1 MKAVNIFKIVLVAVA
16 VVFVVACAKKEDS
29 LIGVWSNVQTAESV
43 AFRADKS
50 GVFVVKDRPSLAF
63 TWTVVENNRVKIDIN
78 FQGNVRT
85 LFGRLDGDSFILE
98 GSGQQAIYRKD
109 KQ

>member
-1 MKAVNIFKIVLVAVA
+1 MKTINSLKL
-16 VVFVVACAKKEDS
+16 VFVAIVFVFGCAKTDNS
-29 LIGVWSNVQTAESV
+29 LIGVWNNVQSPESV

-63 TWTVVENNRVKIDIN
+63 TWTTIDKNQVKIDIN

-85 LFGRLDGDSFILE
+85 LHGRLDGDSFILE
-98 GSGQQAIYRKD
+98 GAGQQATYRKAS
-109 KQ
+109 Q

>member
-1 MKAVNIFKIVLVAVA
+1 MKAVNMFKLLLVT
-16 VVFVVACAKKEDS
+16 VVFVFGCAKTENS
-29 LIGVWSNVQTAESV
+29 LVGAWNNVQSPETV
-43 AFRADKS
+43 TFRADKS

-63 TWTVVENNRVKIDIN
+63 SWSIIDSNRVRIDIN

-85 LFGRLDGDSFILE
+85 LHGRLDGDSFILE
-98 GSGQQAIYRKD
+98 GTGQQATYRKA

>member
-1 MKAVNIFKIVLVAVA
+1 MKTVNLLKLVLVVI
-16 VVFVVACAKKEDS
+16 VFVFGCSKTENS
-29 LIGVWSNVQTAESV
+29 LIGVWNNVQSPESV

-50 GVFVVKDRPSLAF
+50 GVFVVKDKPSLAF
-63 TWTVVENNRVKIDIN
+63 TWTTIDSNRVKIEVN

-85 LFGRLDGDSFILE
+85 LHGRLDGDSFILE
-98 GSGQQAIYRKD
+98 GTGQQATYRKA